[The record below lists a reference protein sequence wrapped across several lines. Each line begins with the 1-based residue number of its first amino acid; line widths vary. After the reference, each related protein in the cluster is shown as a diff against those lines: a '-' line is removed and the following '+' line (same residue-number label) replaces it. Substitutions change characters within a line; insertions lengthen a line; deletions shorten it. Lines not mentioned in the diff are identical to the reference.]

1 MMFWGLALLGLML
14 VVSVGEYGIAH
25 WRQAF
30 DNPRFRPDFGVMN
43 APHPAMFFGATML
56 AGVSFAARC
65 WRSGR
70 WAWTR
75 HLGWLSVNGFLTEH
89 ASMATYTILH

>member
-1 MMFWGLALLGLML
+1 
-14 VVSVGEYGIAH
+14 
-25 WRQAF
+25 
-30 DNPRFRPDFGVMN
+30 
-43 APHPAMFFGATML
+43 ML

-75 HLGWLSVNGFLTEH
+75 RLGWLSVNGFLTEH
-89 ASMATYTILH
+89 ASMATYTILHYRFWLPMACWVLV